1 MRHKYYWDIS
11 STYSVKLRRER
22 TVLLGLKESL
32 YKPSASDMSSLY
44 LIDLS
49 SLKAKYMGLQVD
61 TIGALISK

>member
-32 YKPSASDMSSLY
+32 YTPKC
-44 LIDLS
+44 
-49 SLKAKYMGLQVD
+49 
-61 TIGALISK
+61 